1 MPASSQQFLDAIE
14 RGLPGIHRRLLSAED
29 ARALV
34 RRNLDGIREAAG
46 SGGALAPAEQAFTD
60 AVEELLKGRNPAAD
74 EMRDQEAEDRAFG
87 RVEEAFRRYAEAAR
101 SA

>member
-1 MPASSQQFLDAIE
+1 MGTSAQQFLEAIE

-34 RRNLDGIREAAG
+34 RRNLDQIRETAP
-46 SGGALAPAEQAFTD
+46 SGGALMSAEEVFTD
-60 AVEELLKGRNPAAD
+60 ALEDLLKDRNPAAD
-74 EMRDQEAEDRAFG
+74 EMRDQAAEDQAFV
-87 RVEEAFRRYAEAAR
+87 RVEEAFRRYAEAVQ